1 MDIPEA
7 VAHAS
12 GAAAHVLRLFS
23 RWRAV
28 DRPVGEDGE
37 GEP

>member
-12 GAAAHVLRLFS
+12 GAAAQVLKLFA
-23 RWRAV
+23 RRT
-28 DRPVGEDGE
+28 RE
-37 GEP
+37 EPS